1 MAFKPIQ
8 ILIQAKDEASSAL
21 QRLIERF
28 RGVESSSRDAGKG
41 VAGLGSASEAAA
53 AGLARAGGLLA
64 GAFSA
69 ERFVGIIAEQ
79 QQLALSFEAIFGGAE
94 RAAQEMEFVR
104 SAANRLGVE
113 SSVLARSYQSLAAAT
128 KGTALEGEQTRA
140 VFEATA
146 RAMAVLGKSSAQT
159 DQALTAIAQMAS
171 KGTVSMEELRGQLGE
186 ALPGALQATAKGAGV
201 TTEQLIGMVES
212 GQVLAKDLLPA
223 LAQGLN
229 DLYEK
234 AAPPQTIISEWARLK
249 NVITDTATAVGEG
262 GASQGLAKG
271 LAWVALGVR
280 GVSNAADVAGT
291 AIGEFAA
298 AVRTGNFDLQ
308 QAAAL
313 NAKYDAELRKAAEDA
328 GLIAKSQAAVTQATQ
343 AQVRAVDNAV
353 AAQQRQVTSTL
364 AVRAAYAELAKG
376 SKDYADL
383 AAKVSAARQ
392 AEASLL
398 TGLVGVYGTEQERR
412 QAAAEAADM
421 QARSLKDLA
430 DARNV
435 EAVVAQSYAIRLK
448 EEALKRNDN
457 SEATRKEIDAAQKSA
472 AAKRAEADQ
481 ANAIAQGKAVEVA
494 AAQAAAAAY
503 EDNANKVYQLRG
515 AAADA
520 AREVERLVAL
530 EKQGK
535 ATGDQVTAARAEA
548 AKAIALYRDA
558 LNDASAAAEREL
570 DSARRTAQVVQGAI
584 SVDLERANAMREVAE
599 ASGDLAGAE
608 AARQA
613 ATSAQIRAA
622 QESAKAARD
631 EAAAMR
637 AVANSK
643 EAELR
648 ATGQLTAE
656 KKAELDAMRRSADL
670 KDQEAQKADILA
682 SKLLSLANSEQA
694 RTDALERH
702 ISAQEKALELE
713 ERRIALENKR
723 LGRDKNGFS
732 TDKVGQT
739 INAGGATLTS
749 VYEFLKGAGVSDEAA
764 ARRIAKEFA
773 DNQGNIQFF
782 NNPGQKKYGGS
793 TLSDALLKAAERVT
807 FAEHPAPEAK
817 APGAVPSP
825 ASGTEPTARTAA
837 PPAVTQTYRINLVD
851 SKGGTH
857 SFDTDA
863 PGASAVGGFLAEL
876 ERSRAVSSAR

>member
-8 ILIQAKDEASSAL
+8 ILIQAKDDASAAL
-21 QRLIERF
+21 QRLVERF
-28 RGVESSSRDAGKG
+28 RGVESASKDAGKG
-41 VAGLGSASEAAA
+41 VGSLGDASEAAA
-53 AGLARAGGLLA
+53 AGLARAGALLA

-79 QQLALSFEAIFGGAE
+79 QQLALSFEAIFGSAE

-104 SAANRLGVE
+104 GAANRLGVE
-113 SSVLARSYQSLAAAT
+113 SQVLARSYQSLAAAT

-186 ALPGALQATAKGAGV
+186 ALPGAMQATAKGAGITV
-201 TTEQLIGMVES
+201 EQLNGMVES

-223 LAQGLN
+223 LTQGLS
-229 DLYEK
+229 DLYGN
-234 AAPPQTIISEWARLK
+234 ATPPQTIISEWARLK

-262 GASQGLAKG
+262 GASKGIAKG

-328 GLIAKSQAAVTQATQ
+328 GLIAKAQTAVTQATQ
-343 AQVRAVDNAV
+343 AQVRAIDNAV
-353 AAQQRQVTSTL
+353 AAQQRQATSTL

-376 SKDYADL
+376 SKEYADL
-383 AAKVSAARQ
+383 AAKVVSTRQ
-392 AEASLL
+392 AEAALL

-412 QAAAEAADM
+412 QAAADAASM

-435 EAVVAQSYAIRLK
+435 EAIVAQSYSLK
-448 EEALKRNDN
+448 LQEEALKRNDN
-457 SEATRKEIDAAQKSA
+457 SKATQDEIKAARLSA
-472 AAKRAEADQ
+472 DAKRAEADQ
-481 ANAIAQGKAVEVA
+481 AAATARGKSVEVA

-503 EDNANKVYQLRG
+503 EDNASKVYQLRG

-535 ATGDQVTAARAEA
+535 ATSDQVTDARTQA
-548 AKAIALYRDA
+548 AKAMALYRDA
-558 LNDASAAAEREL
+558 LSDASAAAEREVE
-570 DSARRTAQVVQGAI
+570 SARRTAQVMQGAI
-584 SVDLERANAMREVAE
+584 SVDVERANAMKEVAE
-599 ASGDLAGAE
+599 ASGDVAGAE

-613 ATSAQIRAA
+613 ATTAQIRAA
-622 QESAKAARD
+622 QLSAQAARD
-631 EAAAMR
+631 EAVALR
-637 AVANSK
+637 ALADAK

-656 KKAELDAMRRSADL
+656 KKAEIEAMRRSADL
-670 KDQEAQKADILA
+670 KDQRGAEGRHPGQQAQRAGQQRAGPHRCTRAAHFSPGEGDRA
-682 SKLLSLANSEQA
+682 RGAAHRVGEQA
-694 RTDALERH
+694 TRPR
-702 ISAQEKALELE
+702 Q
-713 ERRIALENKR
+713 
-723 LGRDKNGFS
+723 
-732 TDKVGQT
+732 
-739 INAGGATLTS
+739 
-749 VYEFLKGAGVSDEAA
+749 
-764 ARRIAKEFA
+764 
-773 DNQGNIQFF
+773 
-782 NNPGQKKYGGS
+782 
-793 TLSDALLKAAERVT
+793 
-807 FAEHPAPEAK
+807 
-817 APGAVPSP
+817 
-825 ASGTEPTARTAA
+825 
-837 PPAVTQTYRINLVD
+837 
-851 SKGGTH
+851 
-857 SFDTDA
+857 
-863 PGASAVGGFLAEL
+863 GGFQH
-876 ERSRAVSSAR
+876 